1 MLVYITHP
9 GGKQPVIRPFS
20 SFSRAAFQEVRG
32 SPGQTPLRLGA
43 YWGKT
48 DDARLL
54 AEKGA
59 RVDAGDKKGH
69 DGACAFLPDA
79 EPALHSRGPGSRQ
92 ASPRIFRYLR

>member
-1 MLVYITHP
+1 M
-9 GGKQPVIRPFS
+9 
-20 SFSRAAFQEVRG
+20 RG

-43 YWGKT
+43 YRGKT

-54 AEKGA
+54 AGKGA

-79 EPALHSRGPGSRQ
+79 EPALHSRGPDPGSRQ
-92 ASPRIFRYLR
+92 ASPRIFRNLR